1 MSFFGENEKSIKR
14 LSAENRELVRAHI
27 KSANAFAL
35 KHGIRVYR
43 HETIDAVRRVHA
55 NEQPE
60 AIKIA
65 KGAHV
70 QLDKLINRIGKL
82 EIDQHQKEKHFAT
95 FFLLVTC
102 DLRSQQN
109 KVNRVSK
116 SEQIKWIAE
125 TKALTLNLIANLERL
140 PTAKSSVFGWLK
152 STPRYK
158 GRNLLTELK
167 EQFKRVGETGAL
179 DSLDFET
186 RYLFAFHDL
195 NQVTPIDVLH
205 AIYYSAEA
213 WKPVRP
219 IKGGKYAYRTLFVRI
234 LGHHLKELLGQ
245 NMAELIIECA
255 QALEIEGADDLT
267 KQKVQSIIKVKK

>member
-14 LSAENRELVRAHI
+14 LSAENQELVRAHF

-70 QLDKLINRIGKL
+70 QLNKLINRIGKL
-82 EIDQHQKEKHFAT
+82 ETGQHEKEKHLET
-95 FFLLVTC
+95 FFLLASC
-102 DLRSQQN
+102 DLRSEQN

-125 TKALTLNLIANLERL
+125 TKSLVFNLIANLERL
-140 PTAKSSVFGWLK
+140 PSVKSSVFEWLK
-152 STPRYK
+152 STPQYK

-167 EQFKRVGETGAL
+167 EQFKIVGETGAL
-179 DSLDFET
+179 DLLDFET
-186 RYLFAFHDL
+186 RFFFAFHEL
-195 NQVTPIDVLH
+195 NQVTPIDVLE
-205 AIYYSAEA
+205 AIHYSAES
-213 WKPVRP
+213 WKPVRS
-219 IKGGKYAYRTLFVRI
+219 ITGGKYAYRTLFVRI
-234 LGHHLKELLGQ
+234 VGHHLKELLGQ

-255 QALEIEGADDLT
+255 QALRNCSKNRVRICLQGL
-267 KQKVQSIIKVKK
+267 